1 MLTEREHLEA
11 WMCNQAVIDLR
22 PGGVFELSGDYVYRR
37 GGDQRIVALEP
48 GRLVTFRWPFDDYDV
63 TVTWRLESHL
73 DMTRVIIEHDMS
85 LDDAKVFLR
94 KRFAQ
99 PLDRTLRNSLEE
111 TYRHDMFAYLEL
123 GFAPARASSNPE
135 FPDNLVLEL
144 TLPGVSGTQAVA
156 ALTEPDH
163 LDAWFEMQE
172 FISWSTYVAADG
184 ENTKG
189 EDNVDPHGRLI
200 AVLLE
205 NTKDDDEGSLITI
218 RESQTDDGAS
228 ATIRFK
234 ESKFLS
240 EKSFFGVYHGWR
252 LYMVLL
258 ALYLTKGYSADRS
271 VWTEIPSSTA

>member
-1 MLTEREHLEA
+1 MA
-11 WMCNQAVIDLR
+11 GCPAGSVI
-22 PGGVFELSGDYVYRR
+22 
-37 GGDQRIVALEP
+37 
-48 GRLVTFRWPFDDYDV
+48 
-63 TVTWRLESHL
+63 SH
-73 DMTRVIIEHDMS
+73 
-85 LDDAKVFLR
+85 
-94 KRFAQ
+94 
-99 PLDRTLRNSLEE
+99 SLEE

-163 LDAWFEMQE
+163 LDAWFNMQK

-205 NTKDDDEGSLITI
+205 NGKDDEGSLITI

-234 ESKFLS
+234 ESKFVS
-240 EKSFFGVYHGWR
+240 EKNFFGVYHGWK
-252 LYMVLL
+252 LYRVLL
-258 ALYLTKGYSADRS
+258 ALYLTRGYSADRS